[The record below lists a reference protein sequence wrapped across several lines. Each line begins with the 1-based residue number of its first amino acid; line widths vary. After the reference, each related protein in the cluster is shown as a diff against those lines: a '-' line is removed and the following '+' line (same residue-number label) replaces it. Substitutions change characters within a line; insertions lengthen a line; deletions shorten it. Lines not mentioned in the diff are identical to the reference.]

1 MCYIYVIMCQV
12 LPAHFELGLPEVAWC
27 NTFNQFLG
35 MNSLTAEDLDKCGD
49 EGCLIKPVAIWCGI
63 NLGISLLA
71 AALVTYVQV
80 GIKT

>member
-1 MCYIYVIMCQV
+1 
-12 LPAHFELGLPEVAWC
+12 
-27 NTFNQFLG
+27 
-35 MNSLTAEDLDKCGD
+35 MNSLTAEDLDKCGG